1 MFYLIQIEEIF
12 NVHYTER
19 FFLFKTQS
27 SKELVKYVEI
37 SFPRMLKNENK
48 ENNQIELVN
57 NFPNNIFFNQR
68 KFLQFYYKIHRQCD
82 FSHIEHQ
89 ILKFN
94 SNSNTI
100 NRFFF

>member
-12 NVHYTER
+12 DVHYTER
-19 FFLFKTQS
+19 FFFFKTQS

-48 ENNQIELVN
+48 EN
-57 NFPNNIFFNQR
+57 NQR